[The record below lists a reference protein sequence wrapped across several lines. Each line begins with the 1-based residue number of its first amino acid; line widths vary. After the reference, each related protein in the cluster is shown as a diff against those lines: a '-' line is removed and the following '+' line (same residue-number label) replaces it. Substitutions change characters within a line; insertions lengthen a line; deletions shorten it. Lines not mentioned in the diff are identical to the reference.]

1 MKAVPFSVRCPA
13 ALGGRTSGAS
23 VLPSESDPTAA
34 FQSVPSDSQPVG
46 LPGDDGPHQRLTE
59 WWYYTGHL
67 IDDGGRR
74 YGFEFVIFRAERGDF
89 PVSWA
94 SHLAVTDE
102 TRETFHYG
110 ERIEVGPQVDRSP
123 RDEAGVPTGFEL
135 VVSGTNLVYQ
145 LTFQLRQCVI

>member
-1 MKAVPFSVRCPA
+1 MIRTLRARLAPVTLAFLVAACSGPILANPPA
-13 ALGGRTSGAS
+13 ERPTPPTTAS
-23 VLPSESDPTAA
+23 PTPGLPDP
-34 FQSVPSDSQPVG
+34 QPVG

-94 SHLAVTDE
+94 SHLADRKS
-102 TRETFHYG
+102 TRLNSSH
-110 ERIEVGPQVDRSP
+110 
-123 RDEAGVPTGFEL
+123 
-135 VVSGTNLVYQ
+135 
-145 LTFQLRQCVI
+145 